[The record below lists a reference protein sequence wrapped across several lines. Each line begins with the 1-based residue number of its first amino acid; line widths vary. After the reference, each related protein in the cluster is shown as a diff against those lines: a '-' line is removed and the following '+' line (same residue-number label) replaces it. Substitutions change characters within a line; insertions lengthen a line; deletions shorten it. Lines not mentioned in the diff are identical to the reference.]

1 MDQRLEF
8 VRLARLNGSNRWE
21 LCRRFGIGPGNGP
34 RTQGNR
40 VKEQTANPILESG
53 LFGLA

>member
-8 VRLARLNGSNRWE
+8 VRLARLDGSNRRE

-34 RTQGNR
+34 PRT
-40 VKEQTANPILESG
+40 
-53 LFGLA
+53 GLA